1 MNDMKKETYT
11 LWIDDQ
17 LIATGPHTRETYND
31 LLAEAAEAQGNV
43 LCEIYSSKD
52 DQAVW
57 QSDQETAVPMSYEET
72 YGYDYE
78 VSSQEY
84 YEPNPYDGTYSEM

>member
-1 MNDMKKETYT
+1 MNDMKKATYT

-17 LIATGPHTRETYND
+17 LVATGPHTLETYTD

-43 LCEIYSSKD
+43 LCEIYSSRD
-52 DQAVW
+52 DEAVW
-57 QSDQETAVPMSYEET
+57 QSDREVVPMTYEET
-72 YGYDYE
+72 YGWDASPE
-78 VSSQEY
+78 A

>member
-1 MNDMKKETYT
+1 MKQETYT

-17 LIATGPHTRETYND
+17 LVATGPHTRETYND

-43 LCEIYSSKD
+43 LCEIYSSRD
-52 DQAVW
+52 DEAVW
-57 QSDQETAVPMSYEET
+57 QSDREVVPMTYEET
-72 YGYDYE
+72 YGWDASPE
-78 VSSQEY
+78 A

>member
-1 MNDMKKETYT
+1 MNDMKKATYT

-17 LIATGPHTRETYND
+17 LVATGPHTRETYND

-43 LCEIYSSKD
+43 LCEIYSSRD
-52 DQAVW
+52 DEAVW
-57 QSDQETAVPMSYEET
+57 QSDREVVPMTYEET
-72 YGYDYE
+72 YGWDASPE
-78 VSSQEY
+78 A

>member
-1 MNDMKKETYT
+1 MNDMKQETYT

-17 LIATGPHTRETYND
+17 LVASGPHTRETYND

-43 LCEIYSSKD
+43 LCEIYSSRD
-52 DQAVW
+52 DEAVW
-57 QSDQETAVPMSYEET
+57 QSDREVVPMTYEET
-72 YGYDYE
+72 YGWDASPE
-78 VSSQEY
+78 A

>member
-1 MNDMKKETYT
+1 MKKATYT

-17 LIATGPHTRETYND
+17 LVATGPHTRETYND

-43 LCEIYSSKD
+43 LCEIYSSRD
-52 DQAVW
+52 DEAVW
-57 QSDQETAVPMSYEET
+57 QSDREVVPMTYEET
-72 YGYDYE
+72 YGWDASPE
-78 VSSQEY
+78 A

>member
-1 MNDMKKETYT
+1 MKKATYP

-17 LIATGPHTRETYND
+17 LVATGPHTRETYND

-43 LCEIYSSKD
+43 LCEIYSSRD
-52 DQAVW
+52 DEAVW
-57 QSDQETAVPMSYEET
+57 QSDREVVPMTYEET
-72 YGYDYE
+72 YGWDASPE
-78 VSSQEY
+78 A

>member
-1 MNDMKKETYT
+1 MLNDKATYT

-17 LIATGPHTRETYND
+17 LVATGPHTRETYND

-43 LCEIYSSKD
+43 LCEIYSSRD
-52 DQAVW
+52 DEAVW
-57 QSDQETAVPMSYEET
+57 QSDREVVPMTYEET
-72 YGYDYE
+72 YGWDASPE
-78 VSSQEY
+78 A

>member
-1 MNDMKKETYT
+1 MKQETYT

-17 LIATGPHTRETYND
+17 LVASGPHTRETYND

-43 LCEIYSSKD
+43 LCEIYSSRD
-52 DQAVW
+52 DEAVW
-57 QSDQETAVPMSYEET
+57 QSDREVVPMTYEET
-72 YGYDYE
+72 YGWDASPE
-78 VSSQEY
+78 A

>member
-1 MNDMKKETYT
+1 MKKATYT

-17 LIATGPHTRETYND
+17 LVATGPQTRETYND

-43 LCEIYSSKD
+43 LCEIYSSRD
-52 DQAVW
+52 DEAVW
-57 QSDQETAVPMSYEET
+57 QSDREVVPMTYEET
-72 YGYDYE
+72 YGWDASPE
-78 VSSQEY
+78 A

>member
-1 MNDMKKETYT
+1 MKKATYT

-17 LIATGPHTRETYND
+17 LVATGPHTRETYND

-43 LCEIYSSKD
+43 LCEISSRRD
-52 DQAVW
+52 DEAVW
-57 QSDQETAVPMSYEET
+57 QSDREVVPMTYEET
-72 YGYDYE
+72 YGWDASPE
-78 VSSQEY
+78 A

>member
-1 MNDMKKETYT
+1 MKQETYT

-17 LIATGPHTRETYND
+17 LVASGPHTRETYND

-43 LCEIYSSKD
+43 LCEIYSSRD
-52 DQAVW
+52 DEAVW
-57 QSDQETAVPMSYEET
+57 QSYREVVPMTYEET
-72 YGYDYE
+72 YGWDASPE
-78 VSSQEY
+78 A